1 MCWYF
6 TTLAGKQ
13 WHCLSVFRSSKEW
26 SQHVTKDI
34 LQVFVQAVIRFP
46 HSRAEKI
53 REGCLISTISTCM
66 RKHHCCKCFSEVAH
80 HEDGAVKTMQWKLAL
95 RCRGIIWERC
105 CSMLLLAS
113 FYTAACKLCMV
124 YTLSPLAFRP
134 ASDKSSSLSSRNL
147 SAMLW
152 PSLLIWP
159 GDPTKNEATLCLS
172 HMRLF
177 WERNFKV
184 ATGHTQPENSHLF
197 RRAFCLT
204 IRAVKLTV

>member
-1 MCWYF
+1 MSHRISLRSLYKLFIWLPHF
-6 TTLAGKQ
+6 T
-13 WHCLSVFRSSKEW
+13 
-26 SQHVTKDI
+26 
-34 LQVFVQAVIRFP
+34 
-46 HSRAEKI
+46 AEKI
-53 REGCLISTISTCM
+53 SEGCLISTISTCIG
-66 RKHHCCKCFSEVAH
+66 KHHCCKCFSEVAC
-80 HEDGAVKTMQWKLAL
+80 HEDCAVKTIERKLAL

-113 FYTAACKLCMV
+113 FCNAACKLCMV